1 MLTVLGGINWVS
13 YRERVLRPKLYPF
26 IDELQRKT
34 GMPVTYL
41 VEDNAPAHQRAR
53 SIDQLERQQRGII
66 TLNWPSKSPDLNS
79 VEPVWNYKKDEITIY
94 QFTGANQATV
104 DQAKATLPKVW
115 LELSQDYIDSR
126 CRSFHEKLQLVI
138 LHGGGNSL
146 YG

>member
-1 MLTVLGGINWVS
+1 MLGGINWVS

-41 VEDNAPAHQRAR
+41 VEDNAPAHQTAR
-53 SIDQLERQQRGII
+53 SIDQLERKQRGII
-66 TLNWPSKSPDLNS
+66 TLDWPSKSPDLNS
-79 VEPVWNYKKDEITIY
+79 IEPVWNYEKDEISIY

-104 DQAKATLPKVW
+104 DQAKATLAKVW
-115 LELSQDYIDSR
+115 LELSQDYIDLR

-138 LHGGGNSL
+138 LHGGGNSF